1 MYYSKSA
8 SVSLGFGNS
17 VRYISYLNHFLTL
30 CLLFFLMYLTHAGLQ
45 VAQTNLSHFPL
56 STRRYLHVKPHHLV
70 PSPNLQEKR
79 QLKGRQ
85 RQQGK
90 RRRRK
95 FPCHM
100 IARQWNRSKTTPQ
113 KDSPASQTRS
123 KRKLPLPDLNC

>member
-1 MYYSKSA
+1 MYYSNSA
-8 SVSLGFGNS
+8 SVSLGSGNS
-17 VRYISYLNHFLTL
+17 VRYISYLHHFLTL
-30 CLLFFLMYLTHAGLQ
+30 CLLFFLMYLTRAGLQ

-56 STRRYLHVKPHHLV
+56 STRRYLHVKPHHLA

-100 IARQWNRSKTTPQ
+100 IARQWVLEARPPLRRTALPH
-113 KDSPASQTRS
+113 
-123 KRKLPLPDLNC
+123 KLEAKESCHFRI

>member
-8 SVSLGFGNS
+8 SVSLGSGNS
-17 VRYISYLNHFLTL
+17 VRYISYLHHSYIVLAIFPHVPNS
-30 CLLFFLMYLTHAGLQ
+30 CRSGSGSNQ
-45 VAQTNLSHFPL
+45 PSHFPL

-90 RRRRK
+90 RRRK

-100 IARQWNRSKTTPQ
+100 IARQWVLEARPPLRRTALPH
-113 KDSPASQTRS
+113 
-123 KRKLPLPDLNC
+123 KLEAKESCHFRI